1 MENVVTTCRLV
12 TKFSPA
18 AAGVFE
24 AQTQLITVCSKQI
37 VPTSHTVVSCF
48 FFKFSMPYHQHEGT
62 VSQCQLM

>member
-48 FFKFSMPYHQHEGT
+48 FLNSACHIINMKGQCHS
-62 VSQCQLM
+62 VS